1 MNTRELLEKD
11 KEQLKTRLSAAADAE
26 EAAVICENA
35 LNRIQLQ
42 YNEQAPSDAVRKAA
56 SASLTT
62 ARAALQLIDSSG
74 EIQSYERTLP
84 SGNIKAGG
92 WVPVAVGAGFSAAAA
107 FFMTAAPAALSPVG
121 LILLIA
127 GLIGVF
133 IGGLQFGKKRGFT
146 PQKEQILEVHP
157 APEKI
162 CHSLT
167 GLLTVV
173 DQQLEDIQY
182 EELRDKELPG
192 PVTVNKA
199 ALPEDELK
207 LLSGIL
213 ESAYARADDAD
224 ARAEISNIR
233 FYLHKKGV
241 ETVEYS
247 EETARYFNRIPSKK
261 KGTLRPAILQNST
274 ILIKG
279 MAGDGGSV

>member
-11 KEQLKTRLSAAADAE
+11 KEQLKTRLSAATDAE

-74 EIQSYERTLP
+74 EIQTYERTLP
-84 SGNIKAGG
+84 SGNKKAGG
-92 WVPVAVGAGFSAAAA
+92 WVAVAVGAGFSAAAA
-107 FFMTAAPAALSPVG
+107 FFMTAAPAAMSPVG

-127 GLIGVF
+127 GLIGIF
-133 IGGLQFGKKRGFT
+133 IGGLQFGKKRGYI

-157 APEKI
+157 APDKI
-162 CHSLT
+162 CHSLS

-173 DQQLEDIQY
+173 DQQLEDVQY
-182 EELRDKELPG
+182 EELRDKELSG
-192 PVTVNKA
+192 PVAINEA
-199 ALPEDELK
+199 AVPEDELK

-213 ESAYARADDAD
+213 ESAYARYEDAD
-224 ARAEISNIR
+224 AQAEISNIK
-233 FYLHKKGV
+233 FYLHKKGL
-241 ETVEYS
+241 EAVEYS
-247 EETARYFNRIPSKK
+247 EETARYFSRIPSQR
-261 KGTLRPAILQNST
+261 KGTLRPAVLQGTT
-274 ILIKG
+274 ILMKG
-279 MAGDGGSV
+279 LAGSGS

>member
-26 EAAVICENA
+26 EAAVICEKA

-84 SGNIKAGG
+84 SAASKAGG
-92 WVPVAVGAGFSAAAA
+92 WIPVAVGAGFSAAAA
-107 FFMTAAPAALSPVG
+107 FFMMTAPAAMSPVG
-121 LILLIA
+121 LVLLIA
-127 GLIGVF
+127 GLVSIF
-133 IGGLQFGKKRGFT
+133 IGGLQFGKKRGIA
-146 PQKEQILEVHP
+146 PRKEQILEVHP

-173 DQQLEDIQY
+173 DQQLEDVQY
-182 EELRDKELPG
+182 EEMRVKELPG
-192 PVTVNKA
+192 PVAVNQA
-199 ALPEDELK
+199 ALPDDELQ

-213 ESAYARADDAD
+213 ESAYARADNPEAQ
-224 ARAEISNIR
+224 AEISNIR
-233 FYLHKKGV
+233 FYLHKKGI
-241 ETVEYS
+241 EAVEYS
-247 EETARYFNRIPSKK
+247 EETARYFNRIPSVK
-261 KGTLRPAILQNST
+261 KGTLRPAVLQNNT
-274 ILIKG
+274 VLIKG
-279 MAGDGGSV
+279 LAGDGGTI